1 MMTDWLE
8 VVVVTAFVANALLV
22 IALLMMLSNAT
33 WDGTPIT
40 ITGWAT
46 RTNAATT
53 VNVNTAG
60 GLTIRPI
67 AP

>member
-8 VVVVTAFVANALLV
+8 VVVVTALAANVILV
-22 IALLMMLSNAT
+22 IALLMMLNNAA
-33 WDGTPIT
+33 WDGTSIA
-40 ITGWAT
+40 GWAT

>member
-8 VVVVTAFVANALLV
+8 VVVVTALVANALVV

-33 WDGTPIT
+33 WDGTS

-53 VNVNTAG
+53 VNVNTVS
-60 GLTIRPI
+60 GLAIRPI

>member
-1 MMTDWLE
+1 MTDWLE
-8 VVVVTAFVANALLV
+8 VVVVTALVANVILV
-22 IALLMMLSNAT
+22 IALLMMLNNVA
-33 WDGTPIT
+33 WDGTSIA
-40 ITGWAT
+40 GWAT

-53 VNVNTAG
+53 VDVNTAG

>member
-8 VVVVTAFVANALLV
+8 VVVVTALAANALLA

-33 WDGTPIT
+33 WDGTS

-53 VNVNTAG
+53 VNVNTVG

>member
-8 VVVVTAFVANALLV
+8 VVVVTALAANVILI
-22 IALLMMLSNAT
+22 IALLMMLNNAA
-33 WDGTPIT
+33 WDGTSIA
-40 ITGWAT
+40 GWAT

>member
-8 VVVVTAFVANALLV
+8 VVVVTALAANALLV
-22 IALLMMLSNAT
+22 IALLMMLNNAT
-33 WDGTPIT
+33 WDGTPIA
-40 ITGWAT
+40 GWAT

-53 VNVNTAG
+53 VNTGTVG
-60 GLTIRPI
+60 GLAIRPI

>member
-8 VVVVTAFVANALLV
+8 VVVVTALAANVRLA

-40 ITGWAT
+40 GWAT
-46 RTNAATT
+46 QTNAATT
-53 VNVNTAG
+53 SNVNAVG

>member
-1 MMTDWLE
+1 MTDWLE
-8 VVVVTAFVANALLV
+8 VVVVTALVANVILV
-22 IALLMMLSNAT
+22 IALLMMLNNAA
-33 WDGTPIT
+33 WDGTST
-40 ITGWAT
+40 AGWAT

-53 VNVNTAG
+53 VNTGTVG

>member
-8 VVVVTAFVANALLV
+8 VVVVTALVANVILV
-22 IALLMMLSNAT
+22 IALPMMLSNTT
-33 WDGTPIT
+33 WDGTP

-53 VNVNTAG
+53 VNVNTVG
-60 GLTIRPI
+60 GLAIRPI

>member
-1 MMTDWLE
+1 MTDWLE
-8 VVVVTAFVANALLV
+8 VVVVTALVANALVV

-33 WDGTPIT
+33 WDGTS

-60 GLTIRPI
+60 GLTIRPM

>member
-8 VVVVTAFVANALLV
+8 VVVVTALAANALLA

-33 WDGTPIT
+33 WDGTPIA
-40 ITGWAT
+40 GWAT

-53 VNVNTAG
+53 ANVNAVG

>member
-8 VVVVTAFVANALLV
+8 VVVVTALVANVILV
-22 IALLMMLSNAT
+22 IALLMMLSNTT
-33 WDGTPIT
+33 WDGKP

-53 VNVNTAG
+53 VNVNTVG
-60 GLTIRPI
+60 GLAIRPI

>member
-8 VVVVTAFVANALLV
+8 VVVVTALVANALV
-22 IALLMMLSNAT
+22 AIALLMMLSNAA
-33 WDGTPIT
+33 WDGTS

>member
-8 VVVVTAFVANALLV
+8 VVVVTVLVANALLA
-22 IALLMMLSNAT
+22 IALLMMLNNVT
-33 WDGTPIT
+33 RDVTPIA
-40 ITGWAT
+40 GWAT

-53 VNVNTAG
+53 VNTGTVG
-60 GLTIRPI
+60 GLAIRPI

>member
-8 VVVVTAFVANALLV
+8 VVVVTALAANVLLA

-40 ITGWAT
+40 GWAT
-46 RTNAATT
+46 QINAATT
-53 VNVNTAG
+53 VNVNTVG
-60 GLTIRPI
+60 GLAIRPI

>member
-1 MMTDWLE
+1 MTDWLE
-8 VVVVTAFVANALLV
+8 VVVVTALVANALLA

-40 ITGWAT
+40 GWAT

-53 VNVNTAG
+53 INTGTVG
-60 GLTIRPI
+60 GLAIRPI

>member
-8 VVVVTAFVANALLV
+8 GVVVTALVANVILV
-22 IALLMMLSNAT
+22 IALLMMLSNTT
-33 WDGTPIT
+33 WDGTP

-53 VNVNTAG
+53 VNVNTVG
-60 GLTIRPI
+60 GLAIRPI

>member
-8 VVVVTAFVANALLV
+8 VVVVTALAANVLLA
-22 IALLMMLSNAT
+22 IALLMMLSNTT
-33 WDGTPIT
+33 WDGTP

-53 VNVNTAG
+53 VNVNTVG
-60 GLTIRPI
+60 GLTIRPV

>member
-1 MMTDWLE
+1 MTDWLE
-8 VVVVTAFVANALLV
+8 VVVTTALIANVILV

-33 WDGTPIT
+33 WDGASIA
-40 ITGWAT
+40 GWAT

>member
-1 MMTDWLE
+1 MMTDWLK
-8 VVVVTAFVANALLV
+8 VVVVTALAANVLLA

-33 WDGTPIT
+33 WDGTPIA
-40 ITGWAT
+40 GWAT

-53 VNVNTAG
+53 VNVNMVG

>member
-1 MMTDWLE
+1 MTDWLE
-8 VVVVTAFVANALLV
+8 VVVVTALAANALLV

-33 WDGTPIT
+33 WDGTS

-46 RTNAATT
+46 QTNAATT
-53 VNVNTAG
+53 ANVNTVG

-67 AP
+67 AS

>member
-1 MMTDWLE
+1 MTDWLE
-8 VVVVTAFVANALLV
+8 VVVTTALIANVILV
-22 IALLMMLSNAT
+22 IALLMMLNNAA
-33 WDGTPIT
+33 WDGTSIA
-40 ITGWAT
+40 GWAT

>member
-1 MMTDWLE
+1 MMTDWLK
-8 VVVVTAFVANALLV
+8 VVVVTALAANVLLA

-33 WDGTPIT
+33 WDGTS

-46 RTNAATT
+46 RINATT
-53 VNVNTAG
+53 KVNVNTVG
-60 GLTIRPI
+60 GLTIRSI

>member
-8 VVVVTAFVANALLV
+8 VVVVTALVANVILV
-22 IALLMMLSNAT
+22 IALLMMLNNAA
-33 WDGTPIT
+33 WDGTSIA
-40 ITGWAT
+40 GWAT

-53 VNVNTAG
+53 VDVNTAG